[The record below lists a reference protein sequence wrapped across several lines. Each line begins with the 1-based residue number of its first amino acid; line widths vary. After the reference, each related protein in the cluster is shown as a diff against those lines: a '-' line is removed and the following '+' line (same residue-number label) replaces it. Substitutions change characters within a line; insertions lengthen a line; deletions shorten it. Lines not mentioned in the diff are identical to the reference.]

1 MNPRENLLSLLRRT
15 GYEQAPIDMNMC
27 PSIEKDFRDE
37 TGTVLSLA
45 DYFDFPVRAV
55 QDANVNPRNP
65 MDAKLLFEED
75 LHPNTHF
82 DIWGVAREPGSAKAM
97 HMTRMHHPL
106 KNMTSLDQLK
116 NYPLPDFLHADY
128 THQKSEVAAIHS
140 KGYAAGAH
148 MACTIWET
156 AWYMRSMEALMADMM
171 DEDPMAEWL
180 LDEITSR
187 SVLRAEAFAKAGVD
201 CLFLGDDIGMQHSI
215 MMSRELYNTYLQP
228 RLKRVIQ
235 AAKTIKPDLIVLYHS
250 CGYVTPFIPDL
261 LDAGIDVLNPV
272 QPECMDFGELHSEY
286 GSVLSFHGT
295 LGTQTTMPFGT
306 VADVKEVVEKNLTIA
321 GPKGGLWVAPTHV
334 LEPEVPYANVKAYVD
349 ACKRWRPV

>member
-15 GYEQAPIDMNMC
+15 GYEKAPVDMDMC
-27 PSIEKDFRDE
+27 PSLEKDFREE
-37 TGTVLSLA
+37 TGTTLPLE
-45 DYFDFPVRAV
+45 DYFDFPVRSV
-55 QDANVNPRNP
+55 KDGKIKSTNTSI
-65 MDAKLLFEED
+65 AKSYFKDD
-75 LHPNTHF
+75 LHPKTYF
-82 DIWGVAREPGSAKAM
+82 DMWGVAHEPGSEKAM

-106 KNMTSLDQLK
+106 KNMTSLDELQS
-116 NYPLPDFLHADY
+116 YPFPDFINADY
-128 THQKSEVAAIHS
+128 SHQKNEVINIQT
-140 KGYAAGAH
+140 KGYAAGAQ

-156 AWYMRSMEALMADMM
+156 AWYMRSMEALMGDMM

-180 LDEITSR
+180 LDEITNR

-235 AAKTIKPDLIVLYHS
+235 AAKAIKPDLIVLYHS

-272 QPECMDFGELHSEY
+272 QPECMDFGELHAEF
-286 GSVLSFHGT
+286 GNVLSFHGT

-306 VADVKEVVEKNLTIA
+306 PNEVKEVVEKNLKIA
-321 GPKGGLWVAPTHV
+321 GNKGGLWVAPTHI
-334 LEPEVPYANVKAYVD
+334 LEPEVPFANVKAYVD
-349 ACKRWRPV
+349 ACKNWK